1 MINVLMAI
9 GLSVDYSAH
18 VCYHYHLGQRDGLL
32 LNAKERITKILRAVG
47 RPMAEASLSTLIC
60 MLPLFFVP
68 VYIIVA
74 FAKTVCLV
82 SLLGLFHG
90 IVIIPVCLS
99 FLIRTKHIPIDTLV
113 LSEQK
118 ETMLK

>member
-1 MINVLMAI
+1 M
-9 GLSVDYSAH
+9 
-18 VCYHYHLGQRDGLL
+18 
-32 LNAKERITKILRAVG
+32 RAVG

-90 IVIIPVCLS
+90 TVVIPVCLS
-99 FLIRTKHIPIDTLV
+99 FLIRTKHIPRDTLA